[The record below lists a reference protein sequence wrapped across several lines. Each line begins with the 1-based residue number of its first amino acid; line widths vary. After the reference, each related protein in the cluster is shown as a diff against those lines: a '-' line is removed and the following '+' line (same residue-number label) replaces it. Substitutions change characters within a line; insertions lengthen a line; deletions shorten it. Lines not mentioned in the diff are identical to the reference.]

1 MDNKNLEAI
10 AAAKAEADSKRT
22 DMEKAIVS
30 EVNKANEEQ
39 KTAFNSLTNS
49 IKELVDLQK
58 KSAEENLEQKTFKS
72 NNGEK
77 KSIAKDDV
85 NSFEMEVKKVANRI
99 IRGKSTAEEKSLFES
114 KTFNDYV
121 LEKAKERTF
130 GSDSDARKVADEI
143 KNDFETARALSKGQV
158 IPLLET
164 KGDTFRTS
172 IGEDGGYLMRPNTRG
187 ILKEIQDV
195 QKVTMRDVANIQTV
209 NTGAYEND
217 LEFEGVTTTWKPE
230 ETAANGSPSKP
241 SYGKVVIQVGELTAC
256 GKITRKALEDSS
268 IDLYQRLLV
277 NSQNAMRKAEEVA
290 FLTGNGEN
298 DRPYG
303 LFNATKYTDIAVTAD
318 YAKDKFRC
326 NTFNAAGSLLAT
338 DVLAMLDAIQAT
350 IIRLETL
357 NPDDPLQIYMN
368 PETYTVI
375 SQLKATSGEY
385 IVDRYGMPTEKSGI
399 KMLFGKPII
408 LSYSVPTMIT
418 SAAVVEDARGIFV
431 GNLEKVY
438 TIVDRLSLVSWADII
453 TDQSYIRSYM
463 RKRVGGGAEGFNSG
477 EFIKESGN

>member
-1 MDNKNLEAI
+1 MENTKVDLI
-10 AAAKAEADSKRT
+10 VAAKAEADNKRT
-22 DMEKAIVS
+22 EMEKAIVS
-30 EVNKANEEQ
+30 EVTKGNEEQ
-39 KTAFNSLTNS
+39 KSAIKSLTNS
-49 IKELVDLQK
+49 IKDLVDLQK
-58 KSAEENLEQKTFKS
+58 KSAEVSLEQKTFKL
-72 NNGEK
+72 NNGES
-77 KSIAKDDV
+77 KSIKHDDV

-99 IRGKSTAEEKSLFES
+99 IRGKSSAEEKSLFES

-143 KNDFETARALSKGQV
+143 KTDFETARALSKGQV

-164 KGDTFRTS
+164 KGDTFRSS
-172 IGEDGGYLMRPNTRG
+172 IGEDGGYLMRPNTRE

-195 QKVTMRDVANIQTV
+195 QKVTMRDVANVQTV

-326 NTFNAAGSLLAT
+326 NTFNAGGTLAT

-357 NPDDPLQIYMN
+357 NPDDALQIYMN

-385 IVDRYGMPTEKSGI
+385 IIDRYGMPTEKSGI

-418 SAAVVEDARGIFV
+418 SAAVVEDSRGIFV